1 MCPTPGSPTI
11 TPDIAA
17 SAPASVTNHLAT
29 RLLPTPHEL
38 RRHSPLED
46 TARHVVMM
54 SRRDI
59 ATIIHGRDDRLL
71 VIVGPCS
78 IHDPVAAH
86 DYAVRLADQIQR
98 FSDDLYIVMRVYG
111 EKPRTTVGWKG
122 LVNDPDLDGS
132 GDIERGLRIQRD
144 VFRDVLSLGVPTAT
158 EFVEPITTTYIHD
171 VVAWGCVGAR
181 TVESPVH
188 RQMTSSLSM
197 PIGFKNATDG
207 GIQQAIDAIQ
217 AASSPHHFVGTD
229 QDGRVGVITSPGNP
243 DGHVILRGG
252 ASGPNYDTNSV
263 LTANERLTAAG
274 LHAAVTIDAS
284 HGNSGKDHIRQR
296 AVVSDIAERIAEG
309 EPGISGIMMES
320 FLVPGQQSHDEAM
333 IRQHGR
339 EALTYGQSITD
350 GCMGWE
356 TTVSALEEL
365 ARAVHARGH
374 KA

>member
-1 MCPTPGSPTI
+1 M
-11 TPDIAA
+11 
-17 SAPASVTNHLAT
+17 
-29 RLLPTPHEL
+29 
-38 RRHSPLED
+38 
-46 TARHVVMM
+46 
-54 SRRDI
+54 
-59 ATIIHGRDDRLL
+59 
-71 VIVGPCS
+71 
-78 IHDPVAAH
+78 
-86 DYAVRLADQIQR
+86 
-98 FSDDLYIVMRVYG
+98 
-111 EKPRTTVGWKG
+111 
-122 LVNDPDLDGS
+122 
-132 GDIERGLRIQRD
+132 
-144 VFRDVLSLGVPTAT
+144 
-158 EFVEPITTTYIHD
+158 
-171 VVAWGCVGAR
+171 
-181 TVESPVH
+181 
-188 RQMTSSLSM
+188 
-197 PIGFKNATDG
+197 
-207 GIQQAIDAIQ
+207 
-217 AASSPHHFVGTD
+217 
-229 QDGRVGVITSPGNP
+229 
-243 DGHVILRGG
+243 ILRGG